1 MKPVQLGIIGCGN
14 ISDAYFNGAARSS
27 LVKVKA
33 CADMRHEAALAK
45 ATQHGV
51 QALSVEAL
59 LADPEIDIVINLTIP
74 DAHAPVAMQV
84 LNAGKNVYL
93 EKPLSAKLA
102 DAQKLMAHANAKG
115 LRVGCAPDTFFG
127 AGHQATRRA
136 IDTGRIGK
144 PVAGCVAVL
153 GHGAE
158 SWHPNP
164 EFFYKPGGGPIL
176 DMGPYYVTQ
185 LVNLLGPVLRVSAA
199 ASIGSATRTITSEPL
214 KGQTIQVEVPTTVN
228 GALEFANGA
237 NITMTASWDVWAN
250 KRSFIEIYGT
260 EGSLLGVNPNFFG
273 DTPMVTQQGG
283 DWQAVDIAGHPFA
296 APNRALRSGAQV
308 ADYRIVGVVDMAMA
322 IRQGRA
328 HRASGALALHV
339 LEVLEAFELSSRLG
353 QHVRIQSNCTRPEA
367 VPLGAGEEV
376 FL

>member
-1 MKPVQLGIIGCGN
+1 
-14 ISDAYFNGAARSS
+14 
-27 LVKVKA
+27 
-33 CADMRHEAALAK
+33 
-45 ATQHGV
+45 
-51 QALSVEAL
+51 
-59 LADPEIDIVINLTIP
+59 
-74 DAHAPVAMQV
+74 
-84 LNAGKNVYL
+84 
-93 EKPLSAKLA
+93 
-102 DAQKLMAHANAKG
+102 MAS
-115 LRVGCAPDTFFG
+115 
-127 AGHQATRRA
+127 
-136 IDTGRIGK
+136 I
-144 PVAGCVAVL
+144 VAGCAAVL

-199 ASIGSATRTITSEPL
+199 ASSGSATRTITSEPL

-273 DTPMVTQQGG
+273 DTPMVTAQGG

-322 IRQGRA
+322 IRTGRA
-328 HRASGALALHV
+328 HRASGELALHV

-353 QHVRIQSNCTRPEA
+353 QHVRIQSCCARPEA
-367 VPLGAGEEV
+367 VPLGIGEEV